1 MNGGERVSELD
12 LPAVVG
18 LGGKSVAIAIG
29 ALGVLRFIKWLTVL
43 VFQRID
49 VGDKRLALRLKHVE
63 EELGA
68 YREVALL
75 MIGVVANIE
84 PDNPALATAASI
96 LRNIPPRPTLNLEEL
111 VERLA
116 AMPGTKKGG
125 AQ

>member
-1 MNGGERVSELD
+1 MRELD
-12 LPAVVG
+12 LPAVAG
-18 LGGKSVAIAIG
+18 MGGKSIAIAM
-29 ALGVLRFIKWLTVL
+29 LGVAVLRFIKWLTVL
-43 VFQRID
+43 AFQRID

-84 PDNPALATAASI
+84 PGNPALTTAASI
-96 LRNIPPRPTLNLEEL
+96 LRNIPPRPTLTVDEL

-116 AMPGTKKGG
+116 AVPGTKKGG
-125 AQ
+125 K

>member
-1 MNGGERVSELD
+1 MRELD

-18 LGGKSVAIAIG
+18 TGGKSIAIAMLGLG
-29 ALGVLRFIKWLTVL
+29 ALRFVKWLTVL
-43 VFQRID
+43 AFQRID
-49 VGDKRLALRLKHVE
+49 VGDKRLAQRLKHVE

-84 PDNPALATAASI
+84 PGNPALATAASI

-111 VERLA
+111 VDRLA
-116 AMPGTKKGG
+116 AMPGTKGG
-125 AQ
+125 KS